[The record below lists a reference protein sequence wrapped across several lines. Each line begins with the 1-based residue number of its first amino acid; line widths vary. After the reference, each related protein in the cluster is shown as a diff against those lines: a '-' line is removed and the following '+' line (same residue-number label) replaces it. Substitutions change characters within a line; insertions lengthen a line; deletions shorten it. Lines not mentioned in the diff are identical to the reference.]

1 MKHKAFVPNKK
12 VSIRVIEGEYQGS
25 YNSRIEEINDDKMI
39 LALPFMGTVPIPIR
53 SGERIIIYSA
63 TKDAV
68 YGVVGEVIKRQL
80 EPLPLLHVVITGEI
94 ERVQRRNYVRV
105 PILLNVMYR
114 VKGDEKIYTTS
125 TKDLSGGGMKIV
137 LPEMLKI
144 RDILQVRLE
153 LPSPESPIDCEG
165 KVVWI
170 DTEEILNNNKLEK
183 ISYAGV
189 EFTLIDEKE
198 RERLIRFLF
207 NYQRSLIKKGFKDD

>member
-1 MKHKAFVPNKK
+1 MRHKAFVPNKK
-12 VSIRVIEGEYQGS
+12 VSIRVIEGEYQGN

-39 LALPFMGTVPIPIR
+39 LALPFIGTVPVPIR
-53 SGERIIIYSA
+53 AGERIVVYSA

-80 EPLPLLHVVITGEI
+80 EPLPLLYVAITGNV
-94 ERVQRRNYVRV
+94 ERVQRRSYVRV

-114 VKGDEKIYTTS
+114 IKGDEKIYTTY
-125 TKDLSGGGMKIV
+125 TKDVSGGGIKIV
-137 LPEMLKI
+137 LPEPLRI

-153 LPSPESPIDCEG
+153 LPAPESPIDCEG
-165 KVVWI
+165 EVVWT
-170 DTEEILNNNKLEK
+170 DKEEILSGNKLEE
-183 ISYAGV
+183 ILYAGV

-207 NYQRSLIKKGFKDD
+207 CYQRNLIKKGLKND